1 MSIFRKGSKQ
11 AHEQEAKEKAE
22 MEKKADSIVRQ
33 TLETVESGLRVKR
46 EVREKAA
53 RFIEAHRSVGYKHST

>member
-11 AHEQEAKEKAE
+11 AYEQEAKEKAE
-22 MEKKADSIVRQ
+22 AEKKADSIVRE
-33 TLETVESGLRVKR
+33 TLATVESGLRVKR

-53 RFIEAHRSVGYKHST
+53 RFVGSLRPVGVKHST